1 MKAVLIEVDVT
12 GVDTEQ
18 GLRGLREQ
26 IVPAIRSL
34 PGFQSGIWLS
44 GSAEGKGLSLTMWDS
59 EANARGMADRFGPG
73 SSPQADATVT
83 RCEIRDVAATA

>member
-12 GVDTEQ
+12 GVDPEQ

-34 PGFQSGIWLS
+34 PGCL
-44 GSAEGKGLSLTMWDS
+44 
-59 EANARGMADRFGPG
+59 
-73 SSPQADATVT
+73 
-83 RCEIRDVAATA
+83 